1 MSMGLIMTMAIG
13 VMLSG
18 CNDMADNSNPA
29 LGPHALPNP
38 ADVRCVE
45 AGYQIEN
52 VSTHGVPTSSYCV
65 DEKSGQKCEAWAYFR
80 GECKLPL
87 AKGRDI

>member
-1 MSMGLIMTMAIG
+1 MILAIT

-18 CNDMADNSNPA
+18 CNDMRGADRSETA
-29 LGPHALPNP
+29 SGSSALPNP

-45 AGYQIEN
+45 DGYQIEN
-52 VSTHGVPTSSYCV
+52 VLTHGVPTSSYCV
-65 DEKSGQKCEAWAYFR
+65 DEKSGQRCEAWSYFR

-87 AKGRDI
+87 VKGRDK